1 MTSIAQCLGQFVA
14 EYVSAEVPE
23 LALTHAKMVIAST
36 LASAAVGVHIDSAAA
51 IRGLALERGGR
62 PEAHIWFAPPTEP
75 ALPVEL
81 AARVNAVASDAAA
94 SDDSD
99 LRNIAHIGTIVSA
112 TALAL
117 GERMHAPGLDVL
129 AAIVLGYEMAGR
141 IGAAITP
148 GYSDR
153 GFHGSVITVFGGA
166 TVAARLLKLPPDGVA
181 RAVALAA
188 TSIGGLYAAANTSV
202 AREYHAGLSAMLGV
216 EAALAAARGFA
227 VDEYI
232 LEAPRGFFETFGAS
246 TTDLVTA
253 GLGSEW
259 EILSHLAIKLVPGA
273 HPYHAS
279 AEAAAEAARQLDVAP
294 DEIQSIVV
302 AARSMGRSLY
312 YHPTDLVGMAH
323 SLPYFVAAAAVDR
336 TFGWEHASPSK
347 ILDRVIA
354 RVQDRVVLDP
364 DLRNSLT
371 VAATCGAR
379 VSISSMSG
387 RTVTSTIPAP
397 RGSCERG
404 IEWTDLDEK
413 YRQLLA
419 LSGHD
424 GTSVERSLSRI
435 HELEVVEDIGDAQ
448 ILLGSA

>member
-1 MTSIAQCLGQFVA
+1 MTSVAQRLGQFVA
-14 EYVSAEVPE
+14 EYASAEVPE

-62 PEAHIWFAPPTEP
+62 PEAHIWFTPPTAP

-112 TALAL
+112 TALAT
-117 GERMHAPGLDVL
+117 GERIHAPGLDVL
-129 AAIVLGYEMAGR
+129 AAIVLGYEVAGR

-166 TVAARLLKLPPDGVA
+166 TVAARLLKLPPEGVA
-181 RAVALAA
+181 RAIALAA

-202 AREYHAGLSAMLGV
+202 AREYHAGLSAMLGL

-227 VDEYI
+227 VDERI
-232 LEAPRGFFETFGAS
+232 MEAPRGFFETFGANP
-246 TTDLVTA
+246 TDPVTA
-253 GLGSEW
+253 ALGWEW

-273 HPYHAS
+273 HPYHAA
-279 AEAAAEAARQLDVAP
+279 AEATADAARQLDVAP

-302 AARSMGRSLY
+302 AARSMGRNLY

-323 SLPYFVAAAAVDR
+323 SLPYFLAAAAVDR

-347 ILDRVIA
+347 ILDPVIDN
-354 RVQDRVVLDP
+354 VQNRVVLDP
-364 DLRNSLT
+364 DAQNSLS
-371 VAATCGAR
+371 VAGSCGAR
-379 VSISSMSG
+379 VSITSTTG
-387 RTVTSTIPAP
+387 RMVTSTILAP

-404 IEWTDLDEK
+404 IEWADVDEK
-413 YRQLLA
+413 YRRLMA
-419 LSGHD
+419 LSGHESA
-424 GTSVERSLSRI
+424 SVERSLSRI
-435 HELEVVEDIGDAQ
+435 HELEGVQDISDLQ
-448 ILLGSA
+448 VLIR